1 MTIRILAAALALAAF
16 SAPAFADGDAA
27 EGKNVFKK
35 CMACHAADKE
45 QNKVGPHLVGIAGRV
60 IGSNAEF
67 ADKYSAGLKAMGA
80 EGKVWDDA
88 NLTAYLTKPKEF
100 NPDSKMAFAGLP
112 KPEDIAN
119 VIAYLKADPKP

>member
-1 MTIRILAAALALAAF
+1 MNRILAAALVAAAF
-16 SAPAFADGDAA
+16 ASPALADGDAA
-27 EGKNVFKK
+27 AGKTVFNK
-35 CMACHAADKE
+35 CKACHNAAEEK
-45 QNKVGPHLVGIAGRV
+45 NMVGPHLVGVAGRPMAAV
-60 IGSNAEF
+60 
-67 ADKYSAGLKAMGA
+67 ADYAAKYSEGLKTMGA

>member
-1 MTIRILAAALALAAF
+1 MNRILAAAFVAAAF
-16 SAPAFADGDAA
+16 ASPALADGDAVA
-27 EGKNVFKK
+27 GKTVFKK
-35 CMACHAADKE
+35 CLACHTATEEK
-45 QNKVGPHLVGIAGRV
+45 NKVGPHLVGVAGRV
-60 IGSNAEF
+60 LGSLADYQ
-67 ADKYSAGLKAMGA
+67 DKYSEGLKKLGA

-119 VIAYLKADPKP
+119 VIAYLKAPN

>member
-1 MTIRILAAALALAAF
+1 MNRILAAAFVAAAF
-16 SAPAFADGDAA
+16 ASPALADGDAVA
-27 EGKNVFKK
+27 GKTVFKK
-35 CMACHAADKE
+35 CLACHTATEEK
-45 QNKVGPHLVGIAGRV
+45 NKVGPHLVGVAGRV
-60 IGSNAEF
+60 LGSLADYQ
-67 ADKYSAGLKAMGA
+67 DKYSEGLKKMGA

-119 VIAYLKADPKP
+119 VIAYLKAPN

>member
-1 MTIRILAAALALAAF
+1 MNRILAAALVMGAF
-16 SAPAFADGDAA
+16 ASPAFADGDAVA
-27 EGKNVFKK
+27 GKDVFKK
-35 CMACHAADKE
+35 CMACHTATEEK
-45 QNKVGPHLVGIAGRV
+45 NKVGPHLVGVAGRPMASV
-60 IGSNAEF
+60 
-67 ADKYSAGLKAMGA
+67 ADYAAKYSEGLKKMGA

-119 VIAYLKADPKP
+119 VIAYLKAPN